1 MGRKQWVKQQVQQ
14 YQDYVRVVRQQE
26 MLDLTGMV
34 KQFLE
39 FYARAVI
46 KIIIKTKRITVR
58 IVVL

>member
-1 MGRKQWVKQQVQQ
+1 MGRKQWVKQQAQQ

-46 KIIIKTKRITVR
+46 KTIIKTKRITVR